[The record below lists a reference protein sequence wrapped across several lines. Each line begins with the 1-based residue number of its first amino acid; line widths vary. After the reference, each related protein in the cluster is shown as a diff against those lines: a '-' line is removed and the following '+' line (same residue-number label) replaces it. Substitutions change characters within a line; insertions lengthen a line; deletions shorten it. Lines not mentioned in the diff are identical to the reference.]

1 MFSYRADPGATGVGV
16 AFFDAVGPDGARFDL
31 GLSGYPGWRS
41 PDWEIVEAELGV
53 PVLNAYQVHSARVV
67 EVDARTDARELAGL
81 HADALVSASA
91 GIGLAVRAADCLP
104 VLFADVEAGL
114 IGAAH
119 AGRVGL
125 GAGVLAATVAALA
138 GLGASRL
145 SAWIGPHIC
154 GECYEVPEALRA
166 EFSVAMPSAGA
177 RTSWGTPSLDLGAAA
192 TAQLEALG
200 VEVARLD
207 PCTRT
212 TAELHSYRRDG
223 AAAGRQAA
231 VVWRPHP

>member
-1 MFSYRADPGATGVGV
+1 MTEPSESTPPKMKPRRHYRRWI
-16 AFFDAVGPDGARFDL
+16 AV
-31 GLSGYPGWRS
+31 
-41 PDWEIVEAELGV
+41 I
-53 PVLNAYQVHSARVV
+53 
-67 EVDARTDARELAGL
+67 
-81 HADALVSASA
+81 
-91 GIGLAVRAADCLP
+91 
-104 VLFADVEAGL
+104 
-114 IGAAH
+114 
-119 AGRVGL
+119 
-125 GAGVLAATVAALA
+125 AATAIATLV
-138 GLGASRL
+138 GSIFLGFWPRSMFMQNPWDAIPKASPKEIAKL
-145 SAWIGPHIC
+145 
-154 GECYEVPEALRA
+154 YEPEALRA